1 MDIFLGLLPT
11 IAEDSCVGHRGVL
24 SMLYRTMAMLL
35 SGAIGVFVT
44 GCATSTPTMRGQS
57 PQEAYGA
64 SSGGPPM
71 NHDCPMCQSGEG
83 HGAANCQDPG
93 CNLPCHPVHRNFHT
107 YHAPQ
112 NLMYPPEN
120 AAPAQVQYPYYTFR
134 GPTDFFMK

>member
-1 MDIFLGLLPT
+1 
-11 IAEDSCVGHRGVL
+11 
-24 SMLYRTMAMLL
+24 MLFRTMAVLL
-35 SGAIGVFVT
+35 TGAIGIFVT
-44 GCATSTPTMRGQS
+44 GCASSTPTMRAQS
-57 PQEAYGA
+57 PQNGY
-64 SSGGPPM
+64 SSSGGGPPM
-71 NHDCPMCQSGEG
+71 NHDCPMCQPGQG
-83 HGAANCQDPG
+83 HGQGLMCPPNGQGRCSPHCQGTG